1 MHKVEIE
8 HRRRGSRAHPSERT
22 DMRFAGID
30 IAAETHV
37 VAVMDAA
44 GAVLVKPT
52 PFTEDAEGYARLLD
66 RLGPP
71 SELLVVMEATGHYWK
86 NLFVTLAAHG
96 VAVALINPLRTHRF
110 AGEDLA
116 RTKTDAI
123 DALGLARFG
132 AQKRPAATRLPDAAT
147 EELRELVRLRDRL
160 VQDFG
165 DRVRQLHRLVDLGF
179 PEFTRYVKG
188 LDSELATALLQDYPT
203 AQAFQGVSVTRLA
216 RLRYDGRHQVGAEL
230 AQALISAAA
239 RSVGQHHAEAY
250 RVQVR
255 YACEDLGVLRRR
267 LRTLEGDIERTL
279 NDHEVGS
286 LLTTIDG
293 IGPQTAARLVAEL
306 GDPARFRS
314 AAALAAFVGVV
325 PALRQSGKRTGTR
338 AGLTA
343 IGHGPLRAK
352 LWMPTLTAVRKNPWV
367 RAYYDR
373 LRARGKLPKVAL
385 VAAMRKLLIAVYT
398 VAKHRRPFI
407 STPVAAE
414 SRP

>member
-1 MHKVEIE
+1 
-8 HRRRGSRAHPSERT
+8 
-22 DMRFAGID
+22 MRFAGID

-86 NLFVTLAAHG
+86 NLFATLAAHG

-160 VQDFG
+160 VQNFG

-188 LDSELATALLQDYPT
+188 LDSELATAL
-203 AQAFQGVSVTRLA
+203 
-216 RLRYDGRHQVGAEL
+216 
-230 AQALISAAA
+230 
-239 RSVGQHHAEAY
+239 
-250 RVQVR
+250 
-255 YACEDLGVLRRR
+255 

-352 LWMPTLTAVRKNPWV
+352 LWMPTLTAVRKNPWL
-367 RAYYDR
+367 RAYYER
-373 LRARGKLPKVAL
+373 LRARGKLPKVAV
-385 VAAMRKLLIAVYT
+385 VAAMRKLLIAVYA